1 LQLFFRN
8 LNISDDIWFQNDL
21 SDIIAII
28 TSFPKVADML
38 ATRAVTVRNLPADI
52 HAALRLRAAQHQR
65 STEAE
70 IRAILA
76 AAVASPPSRS
86 TRTLGRFSGLL
97 AGQTDKIATIDEI
110 NDAAAAGWA
119 GEV

>member
-1 LQLFFRN
+1 
-8 LNISDDIWFQNDL
+8 
-21 SDIIAII
+21 
-28 TSFPKVADML
+28 ML
-38 ATRAVTVRNLPADI
+38 ATRSVTVRNLPADI

-76 AAVASPPSRS
+76 AVVAPPPPKAK
-86 TRTLGRFSGLL
+86 RTLGRFSGLL
-97 AGQTDKIATIDEI
+97 AGKTDKVASIEEI
-110 NDAAAAGWA
+110 NEAAAAGWA